1 MGRISLKNL
10 VCKFEFFNN
19 VEVKYFLSI
28 FLTST
33 FLISPAFA
41 DVSVESNPEN
51 ESYKV
56 TGELILDETFNGS
69 YESQKQAETCQG
81 CRWIIAKICYL
92 DDEDGSIK
100 DCSGSADS
108 CNRPDG
114 QIGKKMKVW
123 RKLGEDEPWL
133 SLGLICLAPNG
144 PVTPETINF
153 RISEQTIEYLPK
165 LIPST
170 EPNNH
175 VLVNTDIFFISNQNR
190 FFGPKNLTVTGIPI
204 TLNATAI
211 WTWDFGDGKVIQTS
225 NSGSGYPNGEIKHLY
240 ETKGLKTVTVM
251 TTWQAKWSTKNN
263 LELPVLGK
271 NLVQKTTFNLL
282 VHEARGVLTR

>member
-1 MGRISLKNL
+1 M
-10 VCKFEFFNN
+10 
-19 VEVKYFLSI
+19 KYLFSIILLSI
-28 FLTST
+28 LV
-33 FLISPAFA
+33 ISPAKA
-41 DVSVESNPEN
+41 EVTVESNQES

-69 YESQKQAETCQG
+69 FESQKQAETCQG

-100 DCSGSADS
+100 NCSGAAES

-114 QIGKKMKVW
+114 ETGRKMKVW

-133 SLGLICLAPNG
+133 SVGLICLGPNG
-144 PVTPETINF
+144 PVTPSAINF
-153 RISEQTIEYLPK
+153 RINEQSIEYLPK

-170 EPNNH
+170 QPSNH

-190 FFGPKNLTVTGIPI
+190 IFGPKNLIITGIPI
-204 TLNATAI
+204 TLTASAS
-211 WTWDFGDGKVIQTS
+211 WTWDFGDGTVIETLI
-225 NSGSGYPNGEIKHLY
+225 NGAGYPNGEIKHIY
-240 ETKGLKTVTVM
+240 ETKGLKTITVS
-251 TTWQAKWSTKNN
+251 TNWQAKWSTKNN
-263 LELPVLGK
+263 LDLPVMGK

-282 VHEARGVLTR
+282 VHEARAVLTR

>member
-1 MGRISLKNL
+1 M
-10 VCKFEFFNN
+10 
-19 VEVKYFLSI
+19 KYFLSI
-28 FLTST
+28 ILSLT

-41 DVSVESNPEN
+41 EVSVEGDQES

-69 YESQKQAETCQG
+69 YESQKQGETCIG

-100 DCSGSADS
+100 DCSGTADS
-108 CNRPDG
+108 CLRPDG
-114 QIGKKMKVW
+114 ETGRKMKVW
-123 RKLGEDEPWL
+123 RKLGDDEPWL
-133 SLGLICLAPNG
+133 SVGLICLAPSG
-144 PVTPETINF
+144 PVTPSTINF
-153 RISEQTIEYLPK
+153 RISEETIEYLPK

-170 EPNNH
+170 EPINH
-175 VLVNTDIFFISNQNR
+175 ALVNTDIFFMSNQNR
-190 FFGPKNLTVTGIPI
+190 NFGPKNLVVTGIPI
-204 TLNATAI
+204 TLAASAI
-211 WTWDFGDGKVIQTS
+211 WSWDFGDGTVFQTA
-225 NSGSGYPNGEIKHLY
+225 NSGAGYPNGGIKHLY
-240 ETKGLKTVTVM
+240 ETKGLKTVTVT